1 MSSLNVNGLGAL
13 EKRACIMTHVRSLR
27 SDLIVLIDT
36 RLSAPK
42 SRKLENETAD
52 FKWFFSNGISVNGGS
67 ISRGV
72 AIGIK

>member
-1 MSSLNVNGLGAL
+1 
-13 EKRACIMTHVRSLR
+13 MTHVRSLG
-27 SDLIVLIDT
+27 SDLIVLVDT

-42 SRKLENETAD
+42 SRKLENEADD

-72 AIGIK
+72 AIGIKKKQPH